1 MFTAQVFTLYPEYFP
16 GPFKNGLYGKA
27 IEKKIWDLRTVNI
40 RDYAIDKHKTVDD
53 TPYGGGSGMLIKPD
67 VLAKSLDKNINGDEK
82 IVYLSPKGK
91 VFNQK
96 IAKELSLEN
105 KVNIICG
112 HFEGIDQRVLENRKI
127 DEISLGDFVL
137 SGGETA
143 TYVFLDAILRLI
155 PGVLGNE
162 KSTSEESFENGLL
175 EYPQY
180 TKPQIWEEKS
190 VPNVLLSGDHAKI
203 KDWRLS
209 QSEAITRDR
218 RPDLWQKYNKK
229 TNLINLQMK
238 TIEEINQ
245 ANVKKIAAEKKL
257 PNFFPGDIV
266 KIGVRITEG
275 KRDRIQY
282 FEGVCIAKKNRD
294 LNSSFTVRKI
304 SFGEGV
310 ERTFAL
316 YSPIVDSIKVIRSGK
331 VRRAKLYY
339 LRDRTGKSARIA
351 EKIKKKIGIDVDVK
365 TEQPTAQNVTKTE
378 ESNITEETKVEK
390 GSVEKKDTSEKKNEK
405 ETLKDKK

>member
-1 MFTAQVFTLYPEYFP
+1 
-16 GPFKNGLYGKA
+16 
-27 IEKKIWDLRTVNI
+27 
-40 RDYAIDKHKTVDD
+40 
-53 TPYGGGSGMLIKPD
+53 
-67 VLAKSLDKNINGDEK
+67 
-82 IVYLSPKGK
+82 
-91 VFNQK
+91 
-96 IAKELSLEN
+96 
-105 KVNIICG
+105 
-112 HFEGIDQRVLENRKI
+112 
-127 DEISLGDFVL
+127 
-137 SGGETA
+137 
-143 TYVFLDAILRLI
+143 
-155 PGVLGNE
+155 
-162 KSTSEESFENGLL
+162 
-175 EYPQY
+175 
-180 TKPQIWEEKS
+180 
-190 VPNVLLSGDHAKI
+190 
-203 KDWRLS
+203 
-209 QSEAITRDR
+209 
-218 RPDLWQKYNKK
+218 
-229 TNLINLQMK
+229 MK

-294 LNSSFTVRKI
+294 INSSFTVRKI

-390 GSVEKKDTSEKKNEK
+390 ESVEKKDTSEKKNEK